1 MRDVGTHDAE
11 RLAELL
17 AMLPPVPTGWA
28 EAAQELPA
36 ARRSL
41 DGLLGRAAADREL
54 RARLLADLER
64 ALAAEGIPA
73 TPAVVS
79 LARIRL
85 GEL

>member
-1 MRDVGTHDAE
+1 MRDVSTDEIE
-11 RLAELL
+11 RLGELL
-17 AMLPPVPTGWA
+17 AALPPVPTGWV

-41 DGLLGRAAADREL
+41 DGLLGRALADREL
-54 RARLLADLER
+54 RASLQADLER
-64 ALAAEGIPA
+64 ALAAEGIPP

-85 GEL
+85 REL

>member
-1 MRDVGTHDAE
+1 MSTGETE

-17 AMLPPVPTGWA
+17 AALPPVPTGWV

-41 DGLLGRAAADREL
+41 DVLLERALADREL

-64 ALAAEGIPA
+64 ALAAEGIEA

-85 GEL
+85 GELS